1 MVDKIRS
8 HRSASRRWLWQGSQC
23 LPLNLLLSF
32 ARRCRPNV
40 SKASQTSQPAVSGVS
55 TNETTTWHM
64 CSAGSKAGWLMALIE
79 GTNDDDD
86 GDKATE
92 RKNRFQCCD
101 FPPLVHQFVHH
112 RRQRIQQFVT
122 ASSTFAHSKARTRH
136 DNSLMQFGAVRAKK
150 KGDNDNNRR

>member
-8 HRSASRRWLWQGSQC
+8 HRSASRRWLWQGSHS

-32 ARRCRPNV
+32 ARRCRPNA
-40 SKASQTSQPAVSGVS
+40 SKATQTSQPAVSGVG

-64 CSAGSKAGWLMALIE
+64 CSAGSKAGWLMDLIE
-79 GTNDDDD
+79 GTNDDDDD

-101 FPPLVHQFVHH
+101 FPPLVRQFVHH
-112 RRQRIQQFVT
+112 RRRNLSLPLLPPLT
-122 ASSTFAHSKARTRH
+122 RRRERDTTSRRCGESKKERQHHGR
-136 DNSLMQFGAVRAKK
+136 Q
-150 KGDNDNNRR
+150 